1 MVKKIEERNQYF
13 DKDNTNNFKED
24 KVSYF
29 MKKENVE
36 MYKSALQDYD
46 GSWVIE
52 RLSEHLSKGKDI
64 LELGMGTGL
73 DYELMCENYNVL
85 GTDSSPIFVEQY
97 KTKNPYS
104 NVMLL
109 DAREIRLDKK
119 FDCIFSNK
127 VLHLLSKDDFI
138 KSLGEQYN
146 SLNDDGIIFMTLWHG
161 EYNVYWLFDDT
172 FRVTYYGVKDI
183 ENIVANQFN
192 IVKIEMYTEI
202 EDNDSLLV
210 VLTKK

>member
-1 MVKKIEERNQYF
+1 MTKKIVETYTDLLEDN
-13 DKDNTNNFKED
+13 DKKCKNDEVT
-24 KVSYF
+24 YF
-29 MKKENVE
+29 MNEDNVE
-36 MYKSALQDYD
+36 TYKTTLVGYD
-46 GSWVIE
+46 ASWIIGK
-52 RLSEHLSKGKDI
+52 LSEHLDKGKDI